1 MTIKEKIIKYIQEDK
16 KCDKKVLIDI
26 AKRARTYADL
36 RSLLIESGL
45 ISEEELLLMFSKE
58 LKIPFLDLKKYKL
71 PYKNQELLPKDIA
84 IKHKVLPLCKIG
96 NVLTLA
102 TANPLDVITHDDI
115 KIITNAEKVD
125 LVLSREKD
133 ISRAINFLY
142 KSAEHIS
149 ETLSSDVSL
158 DSVGEGLLHQ
168 ESKQDLESSISES
181 KHPPVVR
188 AIDVII
194 YNALKKRASDIHIEP
209 CEDKLLIRY
218 RVDGSL
224 ADEFSFPKTSQQ
236 AVIARLKIISSLD
249 ITESRLPQDGRF
261 RVKFE
266 SREIDFRVSS
276 LPTHFGEKFVL
287 RVLDRESL
295 SIGLKKLGFSP
306 GPLALFEEAIKA
318 PFGIMLVTGP
328 TGSGKSTTLYS
339 IINQI
344 NSTDKN
350 IITIEEPVEYH
361 LEGITQIQVNA
372 EIGLTFS
379 AGLRSVLRQSPD
391 VIMVGEIRDA
401 ETADTAIKASL
412 TGETILSTLHTNSA
426 VGAIARLRDMG
437 TEPFLLA
444 SSLVAL
450 TAQRLVRKLC
460 PKCKEGYIPDKDLLK
475 RLGFGL
481 SSKIMGNNEPKKIY
495 RAKGCPHCA
504 HSGYRG
510 RVAILEIILLD
521 DKIREMIIELA
532 TEETIIQ
539 YAREFKG
546 YQSLAE
552 DGFLKCSEGVTSAE
566 EVIRVIS
573 E

>member
-1 MTIKEKIIKYIQEDK
+1 MTIKDKVLNYVQKSK
-16 KCDKKVLIDI
+16 KCDKKILLDI
-26 AKRARTYADL
+26 SKRAHTYDDL
-36 RSLLIESGL
+36 RCLLTESEL
-45 ISEEELLLMFSKE
+45 ISEEELLLIFSKE
-58 LKIPFLDLKKYKL
+58 LKIPFLDLKKYKI
-71 PYKNQELLPKDIA
+71 PPKNRELLPEEAA
-84 IKHKVLPLCKIG
+84 IRHKVLPLCKIG

-115 KIITNAEKVD
+115 KIITKAEKVD
-125 LVLSREKD
+125 LVLSRQSD
-133 ISRAINFLY
+133 ITKAISFLY
-142 KSAEHIS
+142 KTGQDISQPLDGEVAFDTVDETFSAE
-149 ETLSSDVSL
+149 
-158 DSVGEGLLHQ
+158 
-168 ESKQDLESSISES
+168 ESRQDLESLISES
-181 KHPPVVR
+181 KHSPVVR

-209 CEDKLLIRY
+209 SEDKLIVRY

-224 ADEFSFPKTSQQ
+224 SDEFSFPKNIQQ

-249 ITESRLPQDGRF
+249 ITEARLPQDGRF

-266 SREIDFRVSS
+266 AREIDFRVSS

-287 RVLDRESL
+287 RVLDKESL

-344 NSTDKN
+344 NKPDIN

-372 EIGLTFS
+372 DIGLTFS

-412 TGETILSTLHTNSA
+412 TGETILSTLHTNNA

-460 PKCKEGYIPDKDLLK
+460 PKCKEKYTLEKGLLKDLGFDEFCKSGSGEKK
-475 RLGFGL
+475 REVF
-481 SSKIMGNNEPKKIY
+481 
-495 RAKGCPHCA
+495 RAKGCPYCL

-510 RVAILEIILLD
+510 RVAILEIILID
-521 DKIREMIIELA
+521 DKIREMIIEA
-532 TEETIIQ
+532 ASEADIIK
-539 YAREFKG
+539 YAREFRN
-546 YQSLAE
+546 YQSLSE
-552 DGFLKCSEGVTSAE
+552 DGFLKCSQGITSVEEVVRVTSE
-566 EVIRVIS
+566 
-573 E
+573 